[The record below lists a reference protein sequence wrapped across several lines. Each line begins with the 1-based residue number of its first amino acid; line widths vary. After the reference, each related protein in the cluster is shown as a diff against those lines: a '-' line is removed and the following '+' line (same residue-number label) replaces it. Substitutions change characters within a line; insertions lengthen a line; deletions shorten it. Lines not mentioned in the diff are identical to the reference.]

1 MSIGL
6 IVPSS
11 NPTIEAFLPAASEVL
26 GTSFLVTRI
35 GVRRIAA
42 DADSDGQFDLEGLV
56 AAARLLVDAEV
67 SLVSW
72 AGTAGFWLG
81 VDREDAMLAE
91 ATVQV
96 GVPVT
101 SSRVAIFAAMKGAR
115 EHSVGVLTPYVEDVH
130 RRVCATIEHEGFD
143 VVADRALGI
152 ERNLDFA
159 HVPPATIAEQLRL
172 LAAAGAEVLPVV
184 CTNVLATLAEL
195 DSAPFLVIDSV
206 LATLWH
212 AAREIGAT
220 SLDYLDCHR
229 VLLGLLTPTNQ
240 EPA

>member
-11 NPTIEAFLPAASEVL
+11 NPTIEAFLPAASEIL
-26 GTSFLVTRI
+26 GTNFLVTRI

-42 DADSDGQFDLEGLV
+42 DADSDGQFDREGLI

-81 VDREDAMLAE
+81 VDLEAAMLAE
-91 ATVQV
+91 ATKQV

-101 SSRVAIFAAMKGAR
+101 SSRVAMFAAMKGLR
-115 EHSVGVLTPYVEDVH
+115 ERPVGVLTPYVDDVH
-130 RRVCATIEHEGFD
+130 RRVCTTIEHEGFK

-159 HVPPATIAEQLRL
+159 HIPPPTIAHELRL
-172 LAAAGAEVLPVV
+172 LAEAGAEVLPVV
-184 CTNVLATLAEL
+184 CTNVLATLTEL
-195 DSAPFLVIDSV
+195 DDAPFLVIDSV

-212 AAREIGAT
+212 AARESGAT
-220 SLDYLDCHR
+220 SLDYIDCHR
-229 VLLGLLTPTNQ
+229 ALLGSLTAINQ